1 MKHTYFVIV
10 DTTQPNDSTKY
21 AWYFSRPCM
30 NDLACCVM
38 QFARSNKTEPDKIRL
53 YVFESKKEWSKSY
66 DEYIKRFTAR
76 VNEEL
81 KPAAL

>member
-1 MKHTYFVIV
+1 
-10 DTTQPNDSTKY
+10 
-21 AWYFSRPCM
+21 M

-76 VNEEL
+76 MNEEL
-81 KPAAL
+81 KQAAL

>member
-1 MKHTYFVIV
+1 M
-10 DTTQPNDSTKY
+10 
-21 AWYFSRPCM
+21 R
-30 NDLACCVM
+30 
-38 QFARSNKTEPDKIRL
+38 FARSNKTEPDKIRL

-76 VNEEL
+76 TNEEL